1 MSINAIRQSFWVASD
16 LLQPDWRKCWAPVIV
31 TNRQVSR
38 SMPVGWDSSCIR
50 RPFDD
55 LGCVFDDLG
64 TCLLTIWGGRAS
76 GFKMPEISTSMSS
89 TNLAVS
95 TISLITPWLN
105 CENDPNYNHA
115 SQLIILIPS
124 FPLSSLSKVLQC
136 HGWMDRDRQVV
147 VDGVDRV
154 PWPGVWT
161 RGSHWFKYKYG
172 TDKDQSW
179 QQVQNLFIKVDK
191 FAPFI

>member
-1 MSINAIRQSFWVASD
+1 
-16 LLQPDWRKCWAPVIV
+16 
-31 TNRQVSR
+31 
-38 SMPVGWDSSCIR
+38 MPVGWDSSCIR

-55 LGCVFDDLG
+55 LGRVFDDLGRVFDDLG

-105 CENDPNYNHA
+105 CENDPNDNHA
-115 SQLIILIPS
+115 SELSCENIPNPLLPS
-124 FPLSSLSKVLQC
+124 FLLLKVLQC

-154 PWPGVWT
+154 P
-161 RGSHWFKYKYG
+161 
-172 TDKDQSW
+172 
-179 QQVQNLFIKVDK
+179 
-191 FAPFI
+191 

>member
-1 MSINAIRQSFWVASD
+1 M
-16 LLQPDWRKCWAPVIV
+16 
-31 TNRQVSR
+31 TNRQLSR

-55 LGCVFDDLG
+55 LGRVFDDLG

-105 CENDPNYNHA
+105 CENDPNDNHA
-115 SQLIILIPS
+115 SELSCENIPNPLLPS
-124 FPLSSLSKVLQC
+124 FLLLKVLQC
-136 HGWMDRDRQVV
+136 HGWMDRERQVV

-154 PWPGVWT
+154 P
-161 RGSHWFKYKYG
+161 
-172 TDKDQSW
+172 
-179 QQVQNLFIKVDK
+179 
-191 FAPFI
+191 

>member
-1 MSINAIRQSFWVASD
+1 M
-16 LLQPDWRKCWAPVIV
+16 

-55 LGCVFDDLG
+55 LGRVFDDLGRVFDDLG

-115 SQLIILIPS
+115 SQLSCENNPNPLLPIKS
-124 FPLSSLSKVLQC
+124 FTMPRL
-136 HGWMDRDRQVV
+136 
-147 VDGVDRV
+147 DGQ
-154 PWPGVWT
+154 GKT
-161 RGSHWFKYKYG
+161 SCG
-172 TDKDQSW
+172 
-179 QQVQNLFIKVDK
+179 
-191 FAPFI
+191 